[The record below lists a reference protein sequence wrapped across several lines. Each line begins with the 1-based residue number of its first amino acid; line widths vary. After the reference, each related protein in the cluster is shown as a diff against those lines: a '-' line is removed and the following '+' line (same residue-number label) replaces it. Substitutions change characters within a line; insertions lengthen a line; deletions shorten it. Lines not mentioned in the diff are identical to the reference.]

1 MQPTETEL
9 KLRLDPQH
17 VARLKDSAALAG
29 TAPSETEVLNVYFDT
44 SDRLLQR
51 HSMALRVRR
60 IDGRWLQTLKIAGK
74 RGALSRRGEWE
85 TPARV
90 VRGAGRLDLA
100 RFENVPLREL
110 LAKQKTT
117 PQLRTVFR
125 TRFGRTRWLIKRAD
139 ALIEVALDV
148 GEITAGRDGA
158 QCEPICEVE
167 LELKRGNPAA
177 LIETAFEL
185 LDVGGKARPKLT
197 PVARS
202 KAERGYQLAHE
213 PAAAVKASAKGFV
226 KGLAPQV
233 ATPQALRVAMAHGV
247 AVLTANAELLLQ
259 HDDPECVHQARVALR
274 RVRSA
279 IRLFDAEE
287 HDVPPALASELH
299 WFASALGAARDWDVI
314 ADQTLPLL
322 VEAIGARAVGALVA
336 KAEQQRRRERTKI
349 RAAVKSTRYAAL
361 VLSAELWCMTSAPRS
376 RSLGAAA
383 SPSLQRAAKRLF
395 KAGRFFTVL
404 TPARRHRVRIFS
416 KRLRYALDLFTIA
429 LPKQATARY
438 IDALAQLQEVLGLLN
453 DAVVAAAVVP
463 QLSKSARLQKSVRK
477 WLASIELEHVR
488 DVEARL
494 LKLSKLKKPWLAPTA
509 EPAPK
514 T

>member
-1 MQPTETEL
+1 MQPNETEL

-29 TAPSETEVLNVYFDT
+29 TAPSKTEVLNVYFDT

-110 LAKQKTT
+110 LASQKTT
-117 PQLRTVFR
+117 PQLRTLFR

-185 LDVGGKARPKLT
+185 LDVGGKTRPKLT

-202 KAERGYQLAHE
+202 KAERGYQLVSHQ
-213 PAAAVKASAKGFV
+213 PATAIKASAKGFIA
-226 KGLAPQV
+226 GLTRQTTTAD
-233 ATPQALRVAMAHGV
+233 ALRIALAHGV

-259 HDDPECVHQARVALR
+259 LDDPELVHQARVALR

-279 IRLFDAEE
+279 IRLLDAEAR
-287 HDVPPALASELH
+287 DVPPALSRELR
-299 WFASALGAARDWDVI
+299 WLARALGAARDWDVI
-314 ADQTLPLL
+314 VDQTLPSL
-322 VEAIGARAVGALVA
+322 VEAIGAKSVSALQV
-336 KAEQQRRRERTKI
+336 KAGQRRQRARTKI
-349 RAAVKSTRYAAL
+349 VQAVGSARYSVL
-361 VLSAELWCMTSAPRS
+361 VLNAEYWSMTRAGDAP
-376 RSLGAAA
+376 SLGDSAAA
-383 SPSLQRAAKRLF
+383 SLQDAAKRLF
-395 KAGRFFTVL
+395 KAGRFFTAL
-404 TPARRHRVRIFS
+404 TPERRHRVRILA
-416 KRLRYALDLFTIA
+416 KRLRYALDLFAVA
-429 LPKQATARY
+429 LPKQATAQY
-438 IDALAQLQEVLGLLN
+438 IEALAQLQDVLGRLN
-453 DAVVAAAVVP
+453 DGSVALTVLP
-463 QLSKSARLQKSVRK
+463 QLSKSDRMKESMQNWWS
-477 WLASIELEHVR
+477 SIELELVR
-488 DVEARL
+488 DSESRL
-494 LKLSKLKKPWLAPTA
+494 LQLSKMDVPW
-509 EPAPK
+509 
-514 T
+514 